1 MAWSISGCPQAT
13 GTAHGASYDS
23 KKNELTLRSAIDIQT
38 GGREPEHIQALHG
51 TITKEPRLLIMDSV
65 QMTGG
70 ERKLLADH
78 ATVNLGE
85 DNSVQHV
92 YADGNVRVSNAGG
105 MQVRSP
111 RAEMTLGAN
120 NTVES
125 ALFSGG
131 VDFESDQQAASGHSG
146 EMLMHLP
153 QAAAKKNA
161 GKRAAGSAT
170 HRKARAR
177 RREAVRQRSCRPSMP
192 GRASPCGRRRRR
204 RARIRRRW
212 R

>member
-1 MAWSISGCPQAT
+1 M
-13 GTAHGASYDS
+13 
-23 KKNELTLRSAIDIQT
+23 
-38 GGREPEHIQALHG
+38 
-51 TITKEPRLLIMDSV
+51 ITKDPRLLTMDSV

-78 ATVNLGE
+78 AIVNLGA

-92 YADGNVRVSNAGG
+92 YADGNVRVSNVGG

-111 RAEMTLGAN
+111 HAEMMLGAN

-131 VDFESDQQAASGHSG
+131 VDFESDQQGASGHSG
-146 EMLMHLP
+146 EMLM
-153 QAAAKKNA
+153 
-161 GKRAAGSAT
+161 RFAT
-170 HRKARAR
+170 SGRERAR
-177 RREAVRQRSCRPSMP
+177 RKPQPEPELSPQPKPQARKREARRRRSWKPSMP
-192 GRASPCGRRRRR
+192 VRGSPCGRRPRR
-204 RARIRRRW
+204 RAKIPRPW